1 MQGVNPAPPP
11 MPTVDVPLSM
21 EGVTPSPP
29 PVTIMDVPL
38 SRAIPAAIFG
48 AVISAAG
55 LYVCTSVWRRRLIRK
70 QLLGTDGISEATA
83 TVTSKHTRSYTGRA
97 KDLGTGQWRTT
108 TSTVY
113 LVSYNFTA
121 KINGQDSQ
129 VYVDD
134 RIVSSNFS
142 LSSEYAWARL
152 PSRGPAT
159 VRFLEREPRR
169 NVLKDAAEMD
179 DFQTFL
185 YFFTICIASIV
196 ILVGAVLG
204 LGLIDS
210 DNWPP
215 AHYFSA
221 ARACTYVILISAV
234 LVFVYRALWMK
245 VHAVICCLSGVKYCT
260 EFNNVNVTVPA
271 ELGADGASALA

>member
-1 MQGVNPAPPP
+1 M
-11 MPTVDVPLSM
+11 
-21 EGVTPSPP
+21 
-29 PVTIMDVPL
+29 
-38 SRAIPAAIFG
+38 
-48 AVISAAG
+48 
-55 LYVCTSVWRRRLIRK
+55 
-70 QLLGTDGISEATA
+70 
-83 TVTSKHTRSYTGRA
+83 
-97 KDLGTGQWRTT
+97 
-108 TSTVY
+108 
-113 LVSYNFTA
+113 
-121 KINGQDSQ
+121 
-129 VYVDD
+129 
-134 RIVSSNFS
+134 
-142 LSSEYAWARL
+142 
-152 PSRGPAT
+152 
-159 VRFLEREPRR
+159 RFLEREPRR

-179 DFQTFL
+179 AEQTFV
-185 YFFTICIASIV
+185 FFIIPMCIASIV